1 MFHPMDFSNITAAW
15 HASMT
20 GSDAGQAALCIA
32 QGEPV
37 RHLCANT
44 LGEVGE
50 VVLQAAQWAAR
61 GHWVVGGLQYEAA
74 PAFDPNLC
82 VNAGVGQG
90 PLAVFSVYTPAQVN
104 ERTLAEL
111 LLAAQHPWHIDP
123 WVDDLPLGAYRRGFS
138 AIQAAIEAGEFYQ
151 INFTTRLRSTASSI
165 HPWYLFLHFF
175 KAQPAEQSVY
185 LQMPMCS
192 VLSWSPELF
201 FSWKGRTL
209 RTSPMKG
216 TRPLQKESYGSA
228 LSDSEKDRAENVMIV
243 DLLRNDMAKICEPNS
258 VQVQSLF
265 DVMRLSTVEQMTSTI
280 VGQTRSN
287 IDLLDVFAALFPC
300 GSVTGAPK
308 SQAMKRIAQ
317 WEQTPRRFYC
327 GALGVLSPQ
336 GDAHFNVPIRT
347 AVVDASHGH
356 HAIEYGVGSG
366 ITWYSDVQAEKRE
379 WWQKTAFLRQASVD
393 FQVLETVLLR
403 DGRWER
409 QSLHLARMAR
419 SADLFSYVWD
429 ESEVICGLQGV
440 ALGNPVGEFRGR
452 WLLHADGRFEVT
464 LHDKP
469 AVLEPVRLQLAPH
482 PMVADPRFVLNKTTH
497 RPHYDDMLPTA
508 QELFDTLLVAANGL
522 LTETCRGNLV
532 IQRGNVLLTPALNE
546 NEGVVLLPGVMR
558 ELLLRENTLQEAQ
571 LTVQDLRQAHAVWL
585 INSLR
590 GWVPV
595 AQVVD
600 SQGAVVF
607 QSKP

>member
-15 HASMT
+15 HASMA
-20 GSDAGQAALCIA
+20 GSPTNEPALRIA

-37 RHLCANT
+37 QRLCANT

-50 VVLQAAQWAAR
+50 VVLQAARLAMQ

-74 PAFDPNLC
+74 PGLDPGLC
-82 VNAGVGQG
+82 IKAPKHKD
-90 PLAVFSVYTPAQVN
+90 PLVVFSAYNSGQVVQC
-104 ERTLAEL
+104 TLAEL
-111 LLAAQHPWHIDP
+111 LSPQNSPNIEP
-123 WVDDLPLGAYRRGFS
+123 WVDDLPLEAYQDHFRS
-138 AIQAAIEAGEFYQ
+138 IQKAIEAGEFYQ

-165 HPWYLFLHFF
+165 DPWRLFLHFF

-185 LQMPMCS
+185 LQMPKGS

-201 FSWKGRTL
+201 FSWMGGTL

-216 TRPLQKESYGSA
+216 TRPLQEEFSGAA
-228 LSDSEKDRAENVMIV
+228 LSDSAKDRAENVMIV
-243 DLLRNDMAKICEPNS
+243 DLLRNDMAKICKPNS

-280 VGQTRSN
+280 VGQTRPN
-287 IDLLDVFAALFPC
+287 ITLLDVFAALFPC

-327 GALGVLSPQ
+327 GALGVLSP
-336 GDAHFNVPIRT
+336 GGGAHFNVPIRT
-347 AVVDASHGH
+347 VVVDSWPDGH
-356 HAIEYGVGSG
+356 ALEYGVGSG

-403 DGRWER
+403 DGHWER
-409 QSLHLARMAR
+409 HGLHLARMAR
-419 SADLFSYVWD
+419 SAQVFSYVWD
-429 ESEVICGLQGV
+429 ESEVSSMLRGV

-469 AVLEPVRLQLAPH
+469 AALGPVRLQLAPH
-482 PMVADPRFVLNKTTH
+482 PMVADSRFVLNKTTH
-497 RPHYDDMLPTA
+497 RPHYDSLLPTNP
-508 QELFDTLLVAANGL
+508 EIFDSLLLSPQGW
-522 LTETCRGNLV
+522 LTETCRCNLV
-532 IQRGNVLLTPALNE
+532 IKRDGVLLTPALNE

-558 ELLLRENTLQEAQ
+558 TLLLRENTLHEAQ
-571 LTVQDLRQAHAVWL
+571 LTVQDLRQAQAVWL

-595 AQVVD
+595 AQVAD